1 MIHTSSEQQKK
12 EKKKSE
18 ISVELAKKITLNG
31 DRLAGDEFVRLNYRW
46 LLFVVRRKFRRS
58 NNHEDIVQDAF
69 MLVIDKLQTGSI
81 ADINAVMAY
90 LHSTAINI
98 GFEYFRK
105 DKKFTSA
112 IASDLLEVIE
122 DVKEDVLSSMIWND
136 KIAYI
141 KKAMTGLK
149 IQRDR
154 DILIKYYFED
164 RGKRSIC
171 KDLALS
177 SEHFDRVLYRAK
189 DRLKQIIMKDN
200 NHDNPNGT
208 IKSLNK
214 SQVKDKAKNKNSSHN
229 IKLKI
234 FNYIITVLQK
244 IIKPMRLFA

>member
-1 MIHTSSEQQKK
+1 VIHTNSEQQKK

-18 ISVELAKKITLNG
+18 ISVELAKKITVNG

-46 LLFVVRRKFRRS
+46 LLFVVRRKFSRS

-69 MLVIDKLQTGSI
+69 IIVIDKLQKGSI
-81 ADINAVMAY
+81 TDINAVMAY

-98 GFEYFRK
+98 GFEYLRK

-112 IASDLLEVIE
+112 IAPDLLEVIE
-122 DVKEDVLSSMIWND
+122 GVQEDILSSMIWND
-136 KIAYI
+136 KIVYI
-141 KKAMTGLK
+141 KEAMSGLK
-149 IQRDR
+149 IQRDK

-164 RGKRSIC
+164 RDKHTIC

-189 DRLKQIIMKDN
+189 DRLKQIIKKDN
-200 NHDNPNGT
+200 NHDNPNGR
-208 IKSLNK
+208 IKSLAK
-214 SQVKDKAKNKNSSHN
+214 GQVKENVKNGNSSHN
-229 IKLKI
+229 TKLKI
-234 FNYIITVLQK
+234 FNYINTAFHK